1 MEKGLTIACL
11 VLASLLTLVFV
22 LDLAVGLPFSRQ
34 SWLLDVLFA
43 LAGGV
48 LIWQGYETYREY
60 A

>member
-48 LIWQGYETYREY
+48 LIWQGYETYREF

>member
-48 LIWQGYETYREY
+48 LIWPGYETYREF

>member
-48 LIWQGYETYREY
+48 LIGQGYETYREF